1 MWHLKKNEE
10 KLLLIAAQTIFLQS
24 LLVFSTVFPKNFV
37 IFFTNTNS
45 WKLSKLCAMQTMPQH
60 NAIHRIIYCPQPPF
74 HHPLPFPLL
83 INCHALPQE
92 RIQLLVCQVRQF
104 LSAFIQTSFIAIVV
118 GVAIVC
124 VSCSKNWQKP
134 GPFVNEWV
142 SRECGLWMNVYIHR
156 EAERG
161 SEGRKGARGSAINS
175 KSQRIQN

>member
-1 MWHLKKNEE
+1 MLPTTTTTTTTIATTSYHTCMWHLKKNEE

-24 LLVFSTVFPKNFV
+24 LLLFFTVFPKNFV

-74 HHPLPFPLL
+74 HHPSHIPLI

-104 LSAFIQTSFIAIVV
+104 LSAFYPDIVYRHRQSRRRMCKLFQELAETRAI
-118 GVAIVC
+118 C
-124 VSCSKNWQKP
+124 
-134 GPFVNEWV
+134 EW
-142 SRECGLWMNVYIHR
+142 M
-156 EAERG
+156 
-161 SEGRKGARGSAINS
+161 SE
-175 KSQRIQN
+175 